1 MRELGADECWARLE
15 RGTVGRVGFTSGRDQ
30 VILPVNYRV
39 AGHSIVIRTGY
50 SELLDMVGPGA
61 TVAFEVDE
69 LDEARET
76 GWSVL
81 LKGHASEVTDPAVQ
95 SLRLRPWASGYRN
108 HWLRIVPWS
117 VTGLEIV
124 AF

>member
-1 MRELGADECWARLE
+1 MRELGVEECWARLE
-15 RGTVGRVGFTSGRDQ
+15 RSTVGRVGFTSGRDQ

-39 AGHSIVIRTGY
+39 AGHSIVVRTGS
-50 SELLDMVGPGA
+50 SELLDNVAPGA

-69 LDEARET
+69 VDATRET

-95 SLRLRPWASGYRN
+95 ALRLRPWASGYRS
-108 HWLRIVPWS
+108 HWLRIVPWA
-117 VTGLEIV
+117 VTGMEIGP
-124 AF
+124 F